1 MSKKRG
7 LGKGLSALIPVKEE
21 TSVNGINEN
30 EMKEVDI
37 NKVYPNPNQPR
48 QKIDEHSLNELVYSI
63 ETHGLIQPIVV
74 RPVKDDFYEII
85 AGERRWLACKKLN
98 LDKVP
103 VVVKNYSDLE
113 ASAAALIENI
123 QREDLNTIDE
133 ANAYRKLMD
142 KYGLTQEEL
151 SAQVGKSRSFIA
163 NMVRILALPDE
174 IKDMLMEGVITAGH
188 ARALLSL
195 PDSETQIK
203 LALKVIKQQ
212 LSVRKTE
219 EMVKKY
225 MEVKQDNKKNKTDP
239 VVLEWEKR
247 LLQGIDKKVKI
258 KSNPNGSGKIIIEY
272 KDNDELVSLIN
283 KIKIS

>member
-7 LGKGLSALIPVKEE
+7 LGKGLSVLIPVKEE
-21 TSVNGINEN
+21 TNDNGISEN

-37 NKVYPNPNQPR
+37 NKIYPNPNQPR

-74 RPVKDDFYEII
+74 RPAKDDCYEII

-123 QREDLNTIDE
+123 QREDLNTIEE
-133 ANAYRKLMD
+133 ASAYRKLMD

-163 NMVRILALPDE
+163 NMVRILALPDA

-195 PDSETQIK
+195 PDHETQIK

-225 MEVKQDNKKNKTDP
+225 IEIKQDTKKNKTDP
-239 VVLEWEKR
+239 VILEWQKK